1 MTVLVERASVIPHG
15 GTMYIEHEPGE
26 RIVVW
31 LDESLFTAEDAAIL
45 AGWLKDD
52 PVPLLKLVA
61 AVSQA

>member
-1 MTVLVERASVIPHG
+1 MTVLVERVPVIPHG

-31 LDESLFTAEDAAIL
+31 LDADLFTAEDAAIL

-52 PVPLLKLVA
+52 PAPLLKVAA